1 MDRIVRSNLRTE
13 KIHLVIIYNSVVG
26 EMYINIYDND
36 CEKSRRLEVEDYF
49 EWINERRI
57 KRRD

>member
-1 MDRIVRSNLRTE
+1 M
-13 KIHLVIIYNSVVG
+13 IIYNSVVG

-36 CEKSRRLEVEDYF
+36 CEKSRILEVEDYF